1 MTKPKIVIEVLGG
14 VASYELYGITEE
26 EIDIDLIDY
35 DIDEE
40 EDDEYDDEPMDISAY
55 DPNIVVWGINDAL
68 GGM

>member
-1 MTKPKIVIEVLGG
+1 
-14 VASYELYGITEE
+14 LYGITEE